1 LVRRAPCRDNR
12 SDADAPEAAPWK
24 GSPTVDVSLD
34 LARTLV
40 STARAVVDTAV
51 ARLAADSSKDGRVDL
66 ELMDREQVLAY
77 DLATAAGQVTA
88 AEEMLAYGEE
98 GEHETMLTVA
108 FAGDV
113 VADLATRMH
122 GREAAWARDAASGW
136 GGEVFTEALR
146 VARSTE
152 LLEAIADRVLA
163 NPEVPRHLDDEQ
175 EMVRQT
181 FRDFAES
188 RVQPVAEDVHR
199 EDRDIPDEIIA
210 ELGGMGAFGLSIPE
224 QFGGF
229 AAGGEG
235 GDGAGH
241 SEDDFMSMVLVTEEL
256 SRGSLGV
263 AGSLITRPEILS
275 KALVNGGTQEQKDR
289 WLPKIAAGELM
300 CGVAVTEP
308 DFGSDV
314 ASLKVTAKRD
324 GDHYVV
330 NGVKTWCTFGGRANL
345 LMLLA
350 RTGAPEDKHK
360 GLSLFVVEKPS
371 YPGHS
376 WTHEGEHGGK
386 MDARAIGTI
395 GYRGMHSFEISLEDY
410 RVPVENLVGGEDKLG
425 KGFYL
430 QMDAFANGRLQTA
443 ARALGVMQAAFD
455 EAVAYAND
463 RHIFGV
469 PLGSYQL
476 TKAKLA
482 RMAYLIAACRR
493 FSYRSAQLLGSGAG
507 QLEASMVKSF
517 SCLSAEWLTREAQQI
532 HGGMGYAEE
541 YAVSRYFVDAR
552 VLSIFEGADEV
563 LALRVIIRRL
573 LEDALE

>member
-1 LVRRAPCRDNR
+1 
-12 SDADAPEAAPWK
+12 
-24 GSPTVDVSLD
+24 VDVSLD
-34 LARTLV
+34 TARTLV
-40 STARAVVDTAV
+40 ATARRVVDAATE
-51 ARLAADSSKDGRVDL
+51 RLASDSAKNGRIDL

-77 DLATAAGQVTA
+77 DLATIAGQVTA
-88 AEEMLAYGEE
+88 AEEMLAYGEQGDLE
-98 GEHETMLTVA
+98 AMLTVA

-113 VADLATRMH
+113 VADLAARMQ
-122 GREAAWARDAASGW
+122 GREPAWALDAESGW
-136 GGEVFTEALR
+136 GSAEVVEALR
-146 VARSTE
+146 VARAPE
-152 LLEAIADRVLA
+152 LLEDIADRVLA
-163 NPEVPRHLDDEQ
+163 NPSLPRHLGEEQ

-181 FRDFAES
+181 FRDFAQEK
-188 RVQPVAEDVHR
+188 VQPIAEHVHR
-199 EDRDIPDEIIA
+199 NDEDIPDAIIS
-210 ELGGMGAFGLSIPE
+210 ELGAMGCFGLSIPE

-229 AAGGEG
+229 AAGGP
-235 GDGAGH
+235 DGH

-275 KALVNGGTQEQKDR
+275 KALVTGGTPEQKER
-289 WLPKIAAGELM
+289 WLPRIAAGELM

-308 DFGSDV
+308 DYGSDV
-314 ASLKVTAKRD
+314 ASLKVTAVRD

-371 YPGHS
+371 YAGHAF
-376 WTHEGEHGGK
+376 THEGEHGGR
-386 MDARAIGTI
+386 MEARAIGTI
-395 GYRGMHSFEISLEDY
+395 GYRGMHSFEISFEDY
-410 RVPVENLVGGEDKLG
+410 RVPAENLVGGEDKLG

-443 ARALGVMQAAFD
+443 ARALGVMQAAFED
-455 EAVAYAND
+455 AVAYSND
-463 RHIFGV
+463 RHVFGV

-482 RMAYLIAACRR
+482 RMAYFIAASRR
-493 FSYRSAQLLGSGAG
+493 FSYRSAQLLGAGGG
-507 QLEASMVKSF
+507 QLEASMVKSM
-517 SCLSAEWLTREAQQI
+517 SCLAAEWLTREAQQI

-552 VLSIFEGADEV
+552 VLSIFEGADEL
-563 LALRVIIRRL
+563 LALRVIVRRL
-573 LEDALE
+573 LEDALVQGDAR